1 MIKLD
6 YTLDSAEERVALV
19 KKFLEEN
26 PNPGERYLEV
36 LSDYIILQAA
46 KEDKKT
52 KKEKSVITDN
62 RAATINKRETSLE
75 GLVS

>member
-6 YTLDSAEERVALV
+6 YTLDSVEERVALV
-19 KKFLEEN
+19 KKILEEN
-26 PNPGERYLEV
+26 PSPGERYLEV

-52 KKEKSVITDN
+52 KKEKFVITDN